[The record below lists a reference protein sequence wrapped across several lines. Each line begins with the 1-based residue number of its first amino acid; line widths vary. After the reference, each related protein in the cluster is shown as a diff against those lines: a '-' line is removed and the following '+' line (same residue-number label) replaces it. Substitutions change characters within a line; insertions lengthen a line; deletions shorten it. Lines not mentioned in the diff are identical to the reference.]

1 MIWVTLLASTGGSL
15 TNLEKTWNPGAQT
28 LTVLALMPFSVSMAC
43 SAFWIVAS
51 RVDSWAPSAPRD
63 LRPYCFKRK
72 PPASLTSNSAS
83 LRVPAPKS
91 TARNDFVFSIDC
103 RGFRLGFVRPN
114 AVPTLGQS
122 LVGKAKA
129 ANGQMEKRKNL
140 KNQTPKPK
148 SQTNPKIQIPK
159 DARAAAESCWLIF

>member
-63 LRPYCFKRK
+63 LRPYCLRRK
-72 PPASLTSNSAS
+72 PPASLTSNSAN
-83 LRVPAPKS
+83 LRLPAPKS
-91 TARNDFVFSIDC
+91 TARNDFEFNIYAL
-103 RGFRLGFVRPN
+103 RLTEARFEPGWAEARRLG
-114 AVPTLGQS
+114 L
-122 LVGKAKA
+122 
-129 ANGQMEKRKNL
+129 
-140 KNQTPKPK
+140 
-148 SQTNPKIQIPK
+148 QIFA
-159 DARAAAESCWLIF
+159 D